1 MDNTL
6 ANPMVNT
13 SGQVIPNSGSRQ
25 KSIYAGK
32 PAKQVVGLENT
43 ETGRCT
49 FNRNEVE
56 SILKRRGLSD
66 SETIKPIS

>member
-6 ANPMVNT
+6 ANSMVNT